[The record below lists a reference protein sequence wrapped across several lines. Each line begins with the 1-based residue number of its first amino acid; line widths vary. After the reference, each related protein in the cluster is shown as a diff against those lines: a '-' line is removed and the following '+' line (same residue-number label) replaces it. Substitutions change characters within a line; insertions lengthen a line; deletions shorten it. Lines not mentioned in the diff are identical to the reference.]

1 MKMFIKNLLTDKK
14 INSKQQAQFLLTISK
29 LLGNGFSLSQ
39 SINCLRLLE
48 NKHDVFEKIHQDLQ
62 NGAMISQALRHLQLP
77 DVIFNQIVIAQ
88 NHGKIDQTLMQTGI
102 LLQSQAQQKNKLKEL
117 LVYPSFILM
126 FLLIIFLNLIK
137 IKIMILLF
145 LLLIKKYYEQ
155 DLKKLEKKSR
165 EGYERACRLVRIVPL
180 PMTRVF

>member
-88 NHGKIDQTLMQTGI
+88 NDGKIDQTLMQTGI

-126 FLLIIFLNLIK
+126 FLLTMLVGMKIYIVPQLAIAGSGKSIDLFLGAILIS
-137 IKIMILLF
+137 LF
-145 LLLIKKYYEQ
+145 LLASGVMLLIINLHRKDE
-155 DLKKLEKKSR
+155 
-165 EGYERACRLVRIVPL
+165 
-180 PMTRVF
+180 